1 MAFGKRNEVGFWLVS
16 VTQMVAAAM
25 HPKLKPRLRSR
36 NTILGGSWVVI
47 SEVTSP
53 LIWVISIVT
62 LLITTF
68 DPPSRPGWEEASH
81 MGGPEGQDGS

>member
-1 MAFGKRNEVGFWLVS
+1 MAFGKRNLVGSWLVS
-16 VTQMVAAAM
+16 VTQMVSAAM

-47 SEVTSP
+47 SEVISP
-53 LIWVISIVT
+53 LIWVIGIVT
-62 LLITTF
+62 LLITLLTTTF

-81 MGGPEGQDGS
+81 IGGP